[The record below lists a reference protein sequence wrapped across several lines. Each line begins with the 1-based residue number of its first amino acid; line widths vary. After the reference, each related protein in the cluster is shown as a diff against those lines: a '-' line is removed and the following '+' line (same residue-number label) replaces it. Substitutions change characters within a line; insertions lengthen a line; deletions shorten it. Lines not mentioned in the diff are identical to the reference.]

1 MFDDKKF
8 RNLYQIWMRIVNKL
22 NESEKIPRNFGI
34 DFLITPSDI
43 HLIQAVGDNPESN
56 VRIIS
61 EILGVTPGAASQQLS
76 KLSKRGLIVKER
88 GLKNEKEVTLSLT
101 DQGRMAYKNHDI
113 IHEMIYQRLIH
124 RIGPLNDDELQVLL
138 RVLYAIESVYDE
150 RIMEVRRGETMKLPS
165 DKIPDLKEQAS

>member
-56 VRIIS
+56 VRTIS
-61 EILGVTPGAASQQLS
+61 YVIGLGKV
-76 KLSKRGLIVKER
+76 
-88 GLKNEKEVTLSLT
+88 
-101 DQGRMAYKNHDI
+101 
-113 IHEMIYQRLIH
+113 
-124 RIGPLNDDELQVLL
+124 
-138 RVLYAIESVYDE
+138 
-150 RIMEVRRGETMKLPS
+150 
-165 DKIPDLKEQAS
+165 

>member
-43 HLIQAVGDNPESN
+43 HLIQVVGDNPESN
-56 VRIIS
+56 VRTIS

-101 DQGRMAYKNHDI
+101 DQGRIAYKNHDI

-165 DKIPDLKEQAS
+165 DKKPDSKEQAS

>member
-1 MFDDKKF
+1 
-8 RNLYQIWMRIVNKL
+8 MRIVNKL

-43 HLIQAVGDNPESN
+43 HLIQVVGDNPESN
-56 VRIIS
+56 VRTIS

-101 DQGRMAYKNHDI
+101 DQGRIAYKNHDI

-165 DKIPDLKEQAS
+165 DKKPDSKEQAS